1 MTVALTRY
9 RFSVD
14 EYHQMVEAGVFNEDD
29 PVELIEGE
37 IVEMAPIGSRHA
49 ACVKKLNQLFTS
61 VLGDQVIVSVQD
73 PIGIGG
79 SEPEPDIA
87 LLRPRDHFYVAKHP
101 GPEDVLLVVEVADS
115 SFQYDREVKMP
126 LYARSGIVEAWLV
139 DLGNDE
145 VVVYREPS
153 PKGYGSMQT
162 YSAGDEMSLSA
173 FDLTVRVDDVL
184 LRSS

>member
-9 RFSVD
+9 RFSVS
-14 EYHQMVEAGVFNEDD
+14 EYHQMVEAGVFGEDD
-29 PVELIEGE
+29 RIELIEGE

-49 ACVKKLNQLFTS
+49 ACVKKLNQLFAS
-61 VLGDQVIVSVQD
+61 ALGDRVIVSVQD
-73 PIGIGG
+73 PIGIAG
-79 SEPEPDIA
+79 SEPEPDVA
-87 LLRPRDHFYVAKHP
+87 LLRPRDHFYAEKHP

-126 LYARSGIVEAWLV
+126 LYARFGIPEAWLV

-145 VVVYREPS
+145 VVIYREPS
-153 PKGYGSMQT
+153 SSGYGSVQT
-162 YSAGDEMSLSA
+162 YGLEDEVSTPT
-173 FDLTVRVDDVL
+173 FDLALRVGDVL

>member
-1 MTVALTRY
+1 MAVALTRY

-14 EYHQMVEAGVFNEDD
+14 EYHHMVAAGVFGEDD
-29 PVELIEGE
+29 RIELIEGE

-49 ACVKKLNQLFTS
+49 ACVKKLNQLFAS
-61 VLGDQVIVSVQD
+61 ALGERVIISVQD

-79 SEPEPDIA
+79 SEPEPDVA
-87 LLRPRDHFYVAKHP
+87 LLRPRDHFYVDKHP

-115 SFQYDREVKMP
+115 SLEYDREVKMP
-126 LYARSGIVEAWLV
+126 LYARSGIAEAWLV

-153 PKGYGSMQT
+153 QKGYGSMQT
-162 YSAGDEMSLSA
+162 YKPGDAVSLSA
-173 FDLTVRVDDVL
+173 FDLTLRVGDVL

>member
-1 MTVALTRY
+1 MAVALTRY
-9 RFSVD
+9 RFSVA

-49 ACVKKLNQLFTS
+49 ACVKKLNQLFTNA
-61 VLGDQVIVSVQD
+61 LGERVIVSVQD
-73 PIGIGG
+73 PIGIAN
-79 SEPEPDIA
+79 SEPEPDLA
-87 LLRPRDHFYVAKHP
+87 LLRPRDHFYAERHP

-115 SFQYDREVKMP
+115 SLEYDRQVKMP
-126 LYARSGIVEAWLV
+126 LYARSNIPEAWLV

-145 VVVYREPS
+145 VVIYREPS

-162 YSAGDEMSLSA
+162 YSAGDEVSVSG
-173 FDLTVRVDDVL
+173 FDLTVRVADVL